1 MSVGVGT
8 PLKVTAFVKALLNSA
23 VPVGA
28 AFVAMLGAVAVAIV
42 TKLLD
47 PAERLPSAST
57 T

>member
-28 AFVAMLGAVAVAIV
+28 EFVAMLGAVAVAIV

>member
-1 MSVGVGT
+1 VSVGVGT
-8 PLKVTAFVKALLNSA
+8 PLKVTELVKVLLNSA
-23 VPVGA
+23 VPVGES
-28 AFVAMLGAVAVAIV
+28 FVTMLGAVAVAIV